1 MARGSVE
8 KMASR
13 RNPELIKSR
22 PIGARPQTPW
32 QLRFTVLAAGRRLWL
47 LVTTIFYCKWMVPV
61 AQSPVSSSLLDPAA
75 FTSLDSFEG
84 VVPPQAARPEK
95 QSWVQS
101 ARKVAP
107 GLGIAILVALSA
119 SWLSDHYG
127 APVMLFALLL
137 GMAVNFVSKDT
148 RCRPGVDFS
157 ARTILRIGVALL
169 GARITAWQI
178 ESLGVPVLGV
188 AILGVTVTI
197 LTGVA
202 LARVLKLPVEF
213 GVLTGGA
220 VAICGAS
227 AALAISSVL
236 PRTPTRE
243 RDTILTVVVV
253 TALSTIALVLY
264 PILAKN
270 MGLSDSQAG
279 ILLGATIHDVAQV
292 VGAGYSVSKSAG
304 DTATIV
310 KLFRVALL
318 LPAVLTISL
327 AFRARTKESGPA
339 ARPPLVPTFLVG
351 FVALVALNSASVMP
365 DMVLDRV
372 GEASRWCLV
381 IAISAL
387 GTKTSLGELV
397 VVGWQRIAIVVGE
410 TAIIL
415 ALVLTAL
422 LTGLVG

>member
-1 MARGSVE
+1 MAKPFAPR
-8 KMASR
+8 A
-13 RNPELIKSR
+13 NAP
-22 PIGARPQTPW
+22 T
-32 QLRFTVLAAGRRLWL
+32 
-47 LVTTIFYCKWMVPV
+47 
-61 AQSPVSSSLLDPAA
+61 SLLEASA
-75 FTSLDSFEG
+75 FISLDSLEG
-84 VVPPQAARPEK
+84 IGEAPKSKGPKPKPNLIAEL
-95 QSWVQS
+95 
-101 ARKVAP
+101 RKIGP
-107 GLGIAILVALSA
+107 GVGIAILVALSA

-169 GARITAWQI
+169 GARITVWQI
-178 ESLGVPVLGV
+178 QSLGLPVLLMAMLAV
-188 AILGVTVTI
+188 AITI
-197 LTGVA
+197 SAGA
-202 LARVLKLPVEF
+202 WMARLAKLPLDF

-253 TALSTIALVLY
+253 TTLSTIALVIY
-264 PILAKN
+264 PVMAK
-270 MGLSDSQAG
+270 GLGFSDTQAG

-292 VGAGYSVSKSAG
+292 VGAGYSVSKTTG

-318 LPAVLTISL
+318 LPSVLFISYL
-327 AFRARTKESGPA
+327 FRARVAEGLSND

-351 FVALVALNSASVMP
+351 FIVLVGVNSLALLPDFVM
-365 DMVLDRV
+365 DRI
-372 GEASRWCLV
+372 GDGSRWCLV
-381 IAISAL
+381 LAISAL
-387 GTKTSLGELV
+387 GTKTSLGEV
-397 VVGWQRIAIVVGE
+397 FAVGWQRISLVVAE
-410 TAIIL
+410 TAVIL
-415 ALVLTAL
+415 LVVMAAL
-422 LTGLVG
+422 LSGLVG